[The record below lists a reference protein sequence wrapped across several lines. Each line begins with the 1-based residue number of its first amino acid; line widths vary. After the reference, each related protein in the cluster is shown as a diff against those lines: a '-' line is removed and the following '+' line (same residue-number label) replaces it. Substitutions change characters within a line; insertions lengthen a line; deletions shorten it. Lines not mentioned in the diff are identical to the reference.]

1 MVNEYIPSNLHLKK
15 NNGVISITR
24 CKKPTSLNVKSKLAS
39 RKVIFEDPLCLN
51 DNDAISDGVMI
62 NNEVHH
68 YNNGINDAVSDKIG
82 LDLGYINDNNDLVDL
97 KEKVQDLSTQL
108 EEISKYARSSLN
120 ENDECFC
127 HDLVGGKCL
136 LPQNHLYTESSRLKT
151 PPELWL
157 SKPDCCQ
164 SCTVPCHVKAD
175 ITNST
180 NSTNNLQTLHSHTDE
195 ERLQHNLSDIRHR
208 LSLLQDNYAPKL
220 LPTSS
225 STFERDIDEH
235 LEEVNKQNISHK
247 RSYNYPS
254 SNQISSCQNKVK
266 SMSNQKKSTN
276 EQTLKPNKR
285 STTAEKRLQ
294 SYQQKPQCVPK
305 QKLINSPYHKV
316 KPTSN
321 TTKCQ
326 NIVELSSVK
335 NGNSPKTIN
344 DNDDPEITLNKLE
357 KYLETSEIITDPKD
371 EQKSET
377 KICQQQTELDEAK
390 EMVNELRSI
399 YHEVKDLLLN
409 VRNQINENK
418 DLRSEQTEKVDT
430 NIDPNV
436 LLSNSQPVLT
446 PGSLLPS
453 IRLVMDY
460 SGKTMTPTTDIT
472 QAISNLPDDPIVKA
486 STALNELNRR
496 RNNLENN
503 LATLEC
509 SHNDQSIFGLLD
521 LLSKDRSSAEKAR
534 IQAMINDAIDNVVH
548 EKKLEHSKSSGRIS
562 RLSQPKSHL
571 TSRLKVGKDTSSIC
585 SSPTRSRN
593 VVELF
598 DQPKLYSSDR
608 SPSPVTLTAPWRL
621 NRRRAKGPLY
631 PRSINDPV
639 RPRTAILRL
648 SDENLSGIS
657 SSQGRMPRSSSK
669 VVRFIDHQDNELS
682 EPTELKQIHSNKHV
696 NLQSKLLTKPTS
708 GIIPLGMYQYSLSIP
723 PNKISTKV
731 DKAVG
736 FTFKSNQL
744 SKQPPNDANNLS
756 QTELEDNILS
766 RLVLQISEQLT
777 KNTRHDQGIDT
788 SSNENLQ
795 HLVEA
800 ALLERLGSIL
810 SPSSVSPSPT
820 SQQQQQQQRLKTPC
834 SSPERSNNLDLL
846 HIPTPIDSI
855 NRSESPYSND
865 HFSRKS
871 KTPEPVSKWQP
882 YNPDEESIFK
892 NPRLSPTNRRDIS
905 TPEPSFSLRSKLR
918 SQSSSPVKQK
928 SVMISPFPSSPQRY
942 TSEKNVSEKPAE
954 INSRSLHSSSTA
966 LINTRSSSFTEPFS
980 LTAPD
985 TFSDGMW
992 LLDRSEGEAPYP
1004 VPYNRLKLIMSKMEP
1019 IQSSTRRNNS
1029 LTQTFSISKSTS
1041 SSSSSSSSITKHS
1054 KRDQISPGQFPNPL
1068 TTANRPGHNQIN
1080 PLNNPLLHVLALKNS
1095 NHTNKY
1101 QLSHHDRNE
1110 VKKILTRLKQSRQYS
1125 NGIVHSP
1132 SLEWL
1137 ASLSGSP
1144 LPQLSSSQTNV
1155 KSYQSKDDST
1165 KSQADIVKKNGS
1177 STLIDSETRQSVKQD
1192 YSNKTDHSISEGESA
1207 KMSMLRQVEL
1217 VHSGDSDATTIDD
1230 EAYDDDFTGEQSN

>member
-1 MVNEYIPSNLHLKK
+1 MIP
-15 NNGVISITR
+15 
-24 CKKPTSLNVKSKLAS
+24 
-39 RKVIFEDPLCLN
+39 
-51 DNDAISDGVMI
+51 
-62 NNEVHH
+62 NEVDY
-68 YNNGINDAVSDKIG
+68 YNNSINDAVSNKIG
-82 LDLGYINDNNDLVDL
+82 VDLGYINDDNDPVDL
-97 KEKVQDLSTQL
+97 KEKVQDLSMQL
-108 EEISKYARSSLN
+108 EEICKYARSSLN
-120 ENDECFC
+120 ENEECFC

-136 LPQNHLYTESSRLKT
+136 LPQNHIYTESSRLKT

-180 NSTNNLQTLHSHTDE
+180 NSTNNLQTLHPLTDE
-195 ERLQHNLSDIRHR
+195 ERLQNNLNDIRHR

-220 LPTSS
+220 LPPTSNA
-225 STFERDIDEH
+225 FERDIDEH
-235 LEEVNKQNISHK
+235 LEEINKQNISQK
-247 RSYNYPS
+247 QSYNYS
-254 SNQISSCQNKVK
+254 SNNQISSCQNKVK
-266 SMSNQKKSTN
+266 SISNQKKSTN

-285 STTAEKRLQ
+285 LTTTEKRLQ
-294 SYQQKPQCVPK
+294 SYQRKPQSIPK
-305 QKLINSPYHKV
+305 QKFINSSYHKA
-316 KPTSN
+316 KLTGN
-321 TTKCQ
+321 TTKCR
-326 NIVELSSVK
+326 NIVESPCAK
-335 NGNSPKTIN
+335 NGNSPKTTN
-344 DNDDPEITLNKLE
+344 DIDDPEITLNKLE
-357 KYLETSEIITDPKD
+357 KYLETSEIIPDPKV
-371 EQKSET
+371 QQNSET
-377 KICQQQTELDEAK
+377 KISQQQTKLDETK
-390 EMVNELRSI
+390 EMVDELRSI
-399 YHEVKDLLLN
+399 YQEVKELLLN
-409 VRNQINENK
+409 VRSQINENK
-418 DLRSEQTEKVDT
+418 DLKSEQTEKVDT

-460 SGKTMTPTTDIT
+460 SGKTITPTSDIT

-486 STALNELNRR
+486 STALYELNRR

-534 IQAMINDAIDNVVH
+534 IQAMINDAIDKVVH

-571 TSRLKVGKDTSSIC
+571 TTGLKVGKDASSTC
-585 SSPTRSRN
+585 SSPIRSRN

-598 DQPKLYSSDR
+598 NQPKLYSSDR

-621 NRRRAKGPLY
+621 NRRRAKRPLY
-631 PRSINDPV
+631 PRSVNDPV
-639 RPRTAILRL
+639 KPRTAVLRL
-648 SDENLSGIS
+648 SDEYLSGIS

-682 EPTELKQIHSNKHV
+682 EPTDLQQVYPSKLV
-696 NLQSKLLTKPTS
+696 NLQAKPLTKPTS

-731 DKAVG
+731 DKQITTDTSGLIHEKGSG
-736 FTFKSNQL
+736 FHFQSNQ
-744 SKQPPNDANNLS
+744 SPKQPPNDANTLS
-756 QTELEDNILS
+756 QTELEDSILS

-777 KNTRHDQGIDT
+777 KNTNQDQDT
-788 SSNENLQ
+788 SSKENLQ

-810 SPSSVSPSPT
+810 SPSSRSLSPT
-820 SQQQQQQQRLKTPC
+820 SQQQQQRLKTPC

-846 HIPTPIDSI
+846 DIPTPIDSL
-855 NRSESPYSND
+855 NRNESPYSND

-942 TSEKNVSEKPAE
+942 ISEKNVSEKPAE

-966 LINTRSSSFTEPFS
+966 LIDTRSSSFTEPFS

-1004 VPYNRLKLIMSKMEP
+1004 APYNRLKLIMSKMEP

-1054 KRDQISPGQFPNPL
+1054 KQDQISPGQFPNPL
-1068 TTANRPGHNQIN
+1068 TTTNRPSHSHIN
-1080 PLNNPLLHVLALKNS
+1080 PLNNPLLHLLALKNS
-1095 NHTNKY
+1095 NHTNKN
-1101 QLSHHDRNE
+1101 QLSHHERNE
-1110 VKKILTRLKQSRQYS
+1110 MKKILTRLKQNRQYS

-1155 KSYQSKDDST
+1155 KSCQSKDDST
-1165 KSQADIVKKNGS
+1165 KSQINVVKNEVKNGS
-1177 STLIDSETRQSVKQD
+1177 STLIDDETRLSVKQD
-1192 YSNKTDHSISEGESA
+1192 HSNKTDHSICDSESA

-1217 VHSGDSDATTIDD
+1217 VHSGDSDATTIDE
-1230 EAYDDDFTGEQSN
+1230 EAYDDDFTGEHSN